1 MVYFL
6 VPRRFVLR
14 PCVTELCFFHNVQ
27 NLLEGEEL
35 GRAEAKARIVDKDAA
50 SIVVQEGIQAAKS
63 VHHAR

>member
-1 MVYFL
+1 
-6 VPRRFVLR
+6 
-14 PCVTELCFFHNVQ
+14 VTELCFFHNVQ

-50 SIVVQEGIQAAKS
+50 SIVAQEGIQAAKS